1 MNKLV
6 PTDIKKLWCLLHWR
20 SRQKSIFEQFLIEL
34 STPRKYF
41 YRVLGPVL

>member
-1 MNKLV
+1 MNKIE
-6 PTDIKKLWCLLHWR
+6 PADIIILWCLLHR
-20 SRQKSIFEQFLIEL
+20 RGRKKSIFEQFLIEL